1 MLYRTK
7 FSFNFATI
15 GCCNQWMQ
23 YLQLKVALLY
33 CNQIVAGITISWLKQ
48 LKVADIA
55 TINCTSVALWLQI
68 FAVHCT
74 NVSTQIERHPLSERH
89 PVFWVLHTMWLW
101 HRKQRLEAT
110 GPTKGYKINHLL
122 DNSQCPNFFNPF
134 LLSN

>member
-1 MLYRTK
+1 MSNINHGFPCINKNNLHIHHNNNCEIQK
-7 FSFNFATI
+7 I
-15 GCCNQWMQ
+15 
-23 YLQLKVALLY
+23 LKVRL
-33 CNQIVAGITISWLKQ
+33 TIKFYLF
-48 LKVADIA
+48 
-55 TINCTSVALWLQI
+55 I
-68 FAVHCT
+68 FLRVSYACHCT